1 MQTIRDF
8 VRYKPS
14 NGALACIIRNDTCG
28 GVFRGHCDI
37 WFGGMKDGK
46 PMLYQVLASDCEPLN
61 EKDVPFGKG
70 ILELEEE
77 NETGS

>member
-37 WFGGMKDGK
+37 WFGGVKDGK
-46 PMLYQVLASDCEPLN
+46 PMLYRSCGQKTSTFRRNV
-61 EKDVPFGKG
+61 
-70 ILELEEE
+70 
-77 NETGS
+77 